1 MSSCNRQKNLY
12 KNKNTHTKSIKQ
24 TNKQI
29 KNQIKKKKRNKKT
42 KENGSTSTTSYS
54 SVKEECVLQKRK
66 PGATLRKAVG
76 VQRNRVLSSAQDGD
90 PCVYS
95 ANTGRDS
102 KFRWRGGYSQLF
114 S

>member
-1 MSSCNRQKNLY
+1 MSSYNKQK
-12 KNKNTHTKSIKQ
+12 TPTKTKIPTPNQ

-29 KNQIKKKKRNKKT
+29 KNQIKKKNN
-42 KENGSTSTTSYS
+42 KENGSTFTTSYS
-54 SVKEECVLQKRK
+54 SVKQECVLQKRK
-66 PGATLRKAVG
+66 PGETLRKAVS

-102 KFRWRGGYSQLF
+102 KFRWKGGYSQLF